1 MESSIIAKM
10 RVPDLKNR
18 LIELGLESKG
28 LKAVLVARLN
38 EYYETC
44 RRQRLMTRNDD
55 KQESEDDEKEI
66 DEVKKTSK
74 DDLFEE
80 SAEEEDNKE
89 NHDEENDY
97 EENDEK
103 YGLYSILDGM
113 KDMHQVYR
121 ALTTH

>member
-44 RRQRLMTRNDD
+44 RRQRLITRNDD
-55 KQESEDDEKEI
+55 NEEPGDDEKES
-66 DEVKKTSK
+66 DKVKKLIK
-74 DDLFEE
+74 MIQLE
-80 SAEEEDNKE
+80 S
-89 NHDEENDY
+89 
-97 EENDEK
+97 
-103 YGLYSILDGM
+103 I
-113 KDMHQVYR
+113 
-121 ALTTH
+121 

>member
-10 RVPDLKNR
+10 KVPDLKNR

-28 LKAVLVARLN
+28 LKAVLVAKLN

-44 RRQRLMTRNDD
+44 RRQRLMTLNDD

-66 DEVKKTSK
+66 DEVKKTTK
-74 DDLFEE
+74 DDSFEE

-89 NHDEENDY
+89 NGDEENGD
-97 EENDEK
+97 
-103 YGLYSILDGM
+103 
-113 KDMHQVYR
+113 
-121 ALTTH
+121 